1 MNFLRKQVVLVFDC
15 LDGQHVQV
23 EKSPFRLTQG
33 SDADLRIP
41 TIPPGEGC
49 AINIQDSVVQL
60 LVVSPSGEI
69 QVNGEQP
76 NGMITLKLDEDYAI
90 KAGESLL
97 IVRLTRNPQIWLN
110 QLKPNLWMIL
120 AQDEQTV
127 YGPCDFSTLAQ
138 HIATLGGPS
147 QKLVYCQ
154 GMKSGFRARHILN
167 LFPPP
172 APEPVEDF
180 TPAEIA
186 GTDINAEYGEFTCPV
201 CWLRFDRGDVM
212 HISVH
217 GSLLGDPMLGDA
229 ALQRFHAT
237 RFNDRGQALDPMG
250 IPAPDMACPHC
261 RRKLPPG
268 FLDLP
273 HHIFSIIGA
282 PSAGKS
288 YYLSVLVKM
297 LAASLYQNFGISFRD
312 ADPSENVLLN
322 DMKTQLFSAATPQE
336 AALAKTQLE
345 GAMYERLPR
354 FGRKVALPRPF
365 IFQLG
370 KHPDPGFSIVFYDN
384 AGEHFEPTRNSSD
397 SPGAQHIA
405 AASGLFFLFDPLTHP
420 IFRRKLGEI
429 DDPQMSQRRSDQQ
442 EIILAECEARLKAI
456 MGIESG
462 QRVTT
467 PLAVIVGKC
476 DTWLHLLGPQPLGD
490 PVRGGTLNLG
500 IILAN
505 SARVRA
511 LLLELAPEIVANAEA
526 ISNEVVYFAASPLG
540 SSPVEFLDGEGH
552 PHIGP
557 DPAKLSPRWVEIPT
571 LWALSR
577 IAPSLVPPTSQ
588 M

>member
-1 MNFLRKQVVLVFDC
+1 MNLLRKQVVLVFDC

-23 EKSPFRLTQG
+23 EKSPFRLTSG
-33 SDADLRIP
+33 ADADLRIS
-41 TIPPGEGC
+41 TIPAGEGC
-49 AINIQDSVVQL
+49 AINIQQNVVQL

-76 NGMITLKLDEDYAI
+76 DGLLTLHLEEDYAI

-97 IVRLTRNPQIWLN
+97 VVRLTRNPQIWLTL
-110 QLKPNLWMIL
+110 LKPKLWMIL
-120 AQDEQTV
+120 DRAAEAV
-127 YGPCDFSTLAQ
+127 YGPCDFSTLA
-138 HIATLGGPS
+138 HHLHTLGGPDG
-147 QKLVYCQ
+147 KVVYCQ
-154 GMKSGFRARHILN
+154 GMKSAFCARQILSM
-167 LFPPP
+167 FPPP
-172 APEPVEDF
+172 APEHSEEF
-180 TPAEIA
+180 APAA
-186 GTDINAEYGEFTCPV
+186 VTGTDINAEYGEFTCPV

-420 IFRRKLGEI
+420 VFRRKLGEI

-462 QRVTT
+462 QRVAT
-467 PLAVIVGKC
+467 PLAIIVGKC

-490 PVRGGTLNLG
+490 PVRDGALDLG
-500 IILAN
+500 VILAN

-511 LLLELAPEIVANAEA
+511 LLLELAPEIVANSEA

-540 SSPVEFLDGEGH
+540 SSPVEFLDGDGQ

-557 DPAKLSPRWVEIPT
+557 DPARLSPRWVEIPT
-571 LWALSR
+571 LWVLSR
-577 IAPSLVPPTSQ
+577 IAPALVPPTGQ
-588 M
+588 K

>member
-1 MNFLRKQVVLVFDC
+1 MTFLRKQVVLVFDC
-15 LDGQHVQV
+15 LDGQHVEV
-23 EKSPFRLTQG
+23 EKSPFRLTSG
-33 SDADLRIP
+33 ADADLRIA
-41 TIPPGEGC
+41 TIPSGEGC
-49 AINIQDSVVQL
+49 AINIQKNDVQL

-76 NGMITLKLDEDYAI
+76 EGLLTLKCEEDYAI

-97 IVRLTRNPQIWLN
+97 IVRVTRNPQIWLTL
-110 QLKPNLWMIL
+110 LKPTLWMIL
-120 AQDEQTV
+120 DRAAEVV
-127 YGPCDFSTLAQ
+127 YGPCDFSTLADQ
-138 HIATLGGPS
+138 IDTLGGPAG
-147 QKLVYCQ
+147 KLVYCQ
-154 GMKSGFRARHILN
+154 GMKSAFRARHIRG

-172 APEPVEDF
+172 KLIHAEEPKPL
-180 TPAEIA
+180 TATGAE
-186 GTDINAEYGEFTCPV
+186 INAEYGEFTCPV

-217 GSLLGDPMLGDA
+217 ASLLGDPMLGDA

-250 IPAPDMACPHC
+250 IPAPEMACPHC

-420 IFRRKLGEI
+420 VFRRKLGQI

-462 QRVTT
+462 QRVAT
-467 PLAVIVGKC
+467 PLAIIVGKC

-490 PVRGGTLNLG
+490 PVRDGALDLSV
-500 IILAN
+500 ILTN

-511 LLLELAPEIVANAEA
+511 LLLALAPEIVANSEA
-526 ISNEVVYFAASPLG
+526 ISSEVVYFAASPLG
-540 SSPVEFLDGEGH
+540 SSPVEFLDGDGK

-557 DPAKLSPRWVEIPT
+557 DPARLSPRWVEIPT
-571 LWALSR
+571 LWVLSR
-577 IAPSLVPPTSQ
+577 IAPTLVPSIVQ
-588 M
+588 K

>member
-1 MNFLRKQVVLVFDC
+1 M
-15 LDGQHVQV
+15 
-23 EKSPFRLTQG
+23 
-33 SDADLRIP
+33 
-41 TIPPGEGC
+41 
-49 AINIQDSVVQL
+49 
-60 LVVSPSGEI
+60 
-69 QVNGEQP
+69 
-76 NGMITLKLDEDYAI
+76 
-90 KAGESLL
+90 
-97 IVRLTRNPQIWLN
+97 
-110 QLKPNLWMIL
+110 
-120 AQDEQTV
+120 
-127 YGPCDFSTLAQ
+127 
-138 HIATLGGPS
+138 
-147 QKLVYCQ
+147 
-154 GMKSGFRARHILN
+154 
-167 LFPPP
+167 FPPP
-172 APEPVEDF
+172 APEQPEEF
-180 TPAEIA
+180 APAA
-186 GTDINAEYGEFTCPV
+186 LTGTDINAEYGEFTCPV

-354 FGRKVALPRPF
+354 FGRKVVLPRPF

-420 IFRRKLGEI
+420 VFRRKLGEI
-429 DDPQMSQRRSDQQ
+429 DDPSRHAPPLGQCAHSSGYRERTSGLVRVHARRLKIMSKVYANHLLARAHSPKVTASRYPGGDSRWLGKCAPLPRSVR
-442 EIILAECEARLKAI
+442 ARLWAPSAHHRA
-456 MGIESG
+456 GA
-462 QRVTT
+462 R
-467 PLAVIVGKC
+467 C
-476 DTWLHLLGPQPLGD
+476 PLG
-490 PVRGGTLNLG
+490 
-500 IILAN
+500 
-505 SARVRA
+505 
-511 LLLELAPEIVANAEA
+511 
-526 ISNEVVYFAASPLG
+526 
-540 SSPVEFLDGEGH
+540 
-552 PHIGP
+552 
-557 DPAKLSPRWVEIPT
+557 
-571 LWALSR
+571 
-577 IAPSLVPPTSQ
+577 
-588 M
+588 